1 MAGSAKVESIDTL
14 KALRRTLFKFAEAAN
29 VALTDAESDLNRTLM
44 WIQTEQLQHW
54 TTQIRKR
61 TDLVS
66 RCEEAVRQKKIFVD
80 SAGRRSSAIDEIKA
94 LERAKKALAVAH
106 EKLAN
111 CKSWS
116 RKLEKEIQTYRGV
129 VQRLAT
135 TVQADLPV
143 AAAKLQ
149 NGIIQLEKY
158 VTMGVPIEQTSA
170 AIEAGADA
178 SGTAPSDGASMK
190 RAEADEAEEPVKP
203 VEETE
208 PKKTE

>member
-1 MAGSAKVESIDTL
+1 MAGTAKVESIDAL

-44 WIQTEQLQHW
+44 WIETEQLQHW
-54 TTQIRKR
+54 TSQIRKR

-80 SAGRRSSAIDEIKA
+80 AAGRRSSAIDEIKA

-111 CKSWS
+111 CKQWS
-116 RKLEKEIQTYRGV
+116 RKLEKEIQNYRGV
-129 VQRLAT
+129 VQRFGT
-135 TVQADLPV
+135 TVQVDLPV

-149 NGIIQLEKY
+149 NGIIQLEQY
-158 VTMGVPIEQTSA
+158 VAMGVPIETTST
-170 AIEAGADA
+170 AIEAPADA
-178 SGTAPSDGASMK
+178 SSASLSDASSM
-190 RAEADEAEEPVKP
+190 RRVEADNAEEPVKP
-203 VEETE
+203 VDEAASE
-208 PKKTE
+208 KKE

>member
-1 MAGSAKVESIDTL
+1 MAGSAKVESIDLL

-29 VALTDAESDLNRTLM
+29 VALSDAESDLNRTLM

-54 TTQIRKR
+54 TSQIRKR
-61 TDLVS
+61 AELVS

-111 CKSWS
+111 CKSWA
-116 RKLEKEIQTYRGV
+116 RKLEKEIQNYRGI

-135 TVQADLPV
+135 TVQSDLPV

-149 NGIIQLEKY
+149 NGIIQLEAY
-158 VTMGVPIEQTSA
+158 VAMGVPIEQTSM

-178 SGTAPSDGASMK
+178 PGSASSDAASMK
-190 RAEADEAEEPVKP
+190 RAEADEREEPVKP
-203 VEETE
+203 VDESESTKSE
-208 PKKTE
+208 

>member
-1 MAGSAKVESIDTL
+1 MPGSAKVESIDAL
-14 KALRRTLFKFAEAAN
+14 KAFRRSLFKFAEAAN

-54 TTQIRKR
+54 TSQIRKR

-80 SAGRRSSAIDEIKA
+80 AAGRRSSAIDEIKA

-111 CKSWS
+111 CKTWS
-116 RKLEKEIQTYRGV
+116 RKLEKELQNYRGV

-135 TVQADLPV
+135 TVQSDLPV

-149 NGIIQLEKY
+149 NGIIELERY
-158 VTMGVPIEQTSA
+158 VTMGVPIEQTST

-178 SGTAPSDGASMK
+178 SSSTTSDAASMK
-190 RAEADEAEEPVKP
+190 RVEAQDAEEPVNP
-203 VEETE
+203 IDEAE
-208 PKKTE
+208 PKKIE

>member
-1 MAGSAKVESIDTL
+1 M
-14 KALRRTLFKFAEAAN
+14 
-29 VALTDAESDLNRTLM
+29 
-44 WIQTEQLQHW
+44 
-54 TTQIRKR
+54 
-61 TDLVS
+61 
-66 RCEEAVRQKKIFVD
+66 
-80 SAGRRSSAIDEIKA
+80 
-94 LERAKKALAVAH
+94 
-106 EKLAN
+106 
-111 CKSWS
+111 
-116 RKLEKEIQTYRGV
+116 
-129 VQRLAT
+129 QRLAT

-178 SGTAPSDGASMK
+178 SGTAPPDGASMK
-190 RAEADEAEEPVKP
+190 RAEADEVEEPVKP